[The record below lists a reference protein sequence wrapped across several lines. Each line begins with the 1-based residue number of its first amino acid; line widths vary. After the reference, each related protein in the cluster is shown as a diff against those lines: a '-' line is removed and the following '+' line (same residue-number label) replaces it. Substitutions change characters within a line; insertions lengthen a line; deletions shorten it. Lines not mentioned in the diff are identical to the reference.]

1 MESKSLNDKS
11 LKDSALAHIP
21 SHNPMISAETAG
33 RGAHAGQRDALRS
46 QSTASRL
53 ALVVGGLLI
62 IVLALAKSSYNVFIL
77 AGSLFLLA
85 SYVIALRGRILARK
99 VSAKTHQLEG
109 FPARLTVC
117 LDAVPE
123 PLIIIDNRALVVFAN
138 SAARTSLPNCK
149 ENNPVS
155 FALRAPLVL
164 NAVDQVLR
172 GENVMSVEYHERVPV
187 ERFFEVT
194 VAPIDRIKAVQSSEP
209 QDLRRE
215 SAVILMRDV
224 TQLQRIQNMRVDFI
238 ANASHELRTPLASI
252 IGFIETLQ
260 GPAKNDVTARE
271 RFLGIMV
278 SQARRMARLVDDLLS
293 LSRIELTQHV
303 APSERVDIVSVLGMM
318 TDTLSGLAR
327 ERGVEIETDG
337 DIDRPVPVLG
347 DRDELL
353 RVFENLIENA
363 VKYGKSGQRV
373 LVTVARQSTARTKE
387 VRIAVKDFGPGIAP
401 EHVPRL
407 TERFYRVD
415 VSASHEQGGT
425 GLGLAIVK
433 HIINRHRGRLTVD
446 SRLGEGSEFT
456 VILPIAD

>member
-1 MESKSLNDKS
+1 M
-11 LKDSALAHIP
+11 
-21 SHNPMISAETAG
+21 
-33 RGAHAGQRDALRS
+33 RS
-46 QSTASRL
+46 QLTASRL
-53 ALVVGGLLI
+53 ALVFGGLLV
-62 IVLALAKSSYNVFIL
+62 IVLALAKSSPNAFIL
-77 AGSLFLLA
+77 SGSAFLLA
-85 SYVIALRGRILARK
+85 SYAIALRGRILARR
-99 VSAKTHQLEG
+99 VSAKTHKLEG

-138 SAARTSLPNCK
+138 AAARSSLPNCK

-172 GENVMSVEYHERVPV
+172 GERMMSVEYHERVPV

-194 VAPIDRIKAVQSSEP
+194 VARIDRPRSAGLADP
-209 QDLRRE
+209 QEMPRE
-215 SAVILMRDV
+215 SVVILMRDI

-260 GPAKNDVTARE
+260 GPAKNDLAARD
-271 RFLGIMV
+271 RFLSIMV

-303 APSERVDIVSVLGMM
+303 APSEKVDIVGVLGMM

-327 ERGVEIETDG
+327 ERGVEIETSGAVDQP
-337 DIDRPVPVLG
+337 IHVLG

-363 VKYGKSGQRV
+363 IKYGKSGKRV
-373 LVTVARQSTARTKE
+373 VVSVERRTAGRTNE
-387 VRIAVKDFGPGIAP
+387 VEIAVQDFGPGIPP

-415 VSASHEQGGT
+415 VGASHEQGGT

-433 HIINRHRGRLTVD
+433 HIINRHRGRLAVD
-446 SRLGEGSEFT
+446 SRLGEGSRFT
-456 VILPIAD
+456 VSLPVAD